1 LSSFPL
7 SKRSIFLRLSKHF
20 VMSRKPDVIVVGAGA
35 AGLAAAVELARAG
48 VSVIIIEARNR
59 VGGRMFTQRDPVCQ
73 APIELGAEFIHG
85 LPPEI
90 WKPLQA
96 NNVKIEE
103 VRGEPWCFRKGRL
116 STCDFFSE
124 VDDILKKMDD
134 RLPDESFLSFLKRC
148 CDPKNDPKKQEAYER
163 ALAYV
168 TGFNAADPDRV
179 GVHWLVQ
186 GMRAEEQIEGDRAFR
201 AADGYQD
208 LLDIFCGEL
217 ARAGVHIQTEIVV
230 DSVRWSQGHVQVEAH
245 RAGESQKF
253 EAERVLVTIPL
264 GVMKAAADDEGAVRF
279 IPALPQTKLDALTK
293 LEMGKVI
300 RVTLCFKNRFWDTIA
315 APGQQRKTLS
325 AIGFLFS
332 DDEWLPTWWTTMPRE
347 LPIITGWAP
356 FRCAERLSGQS
367 HSFVVDRCLQ
377 TLSKLLNTGLDQ
389 ITPSLGA
396 AYFHDWQNDPFSRG
410 AYSYGAVG
418 SDGAQA
424 ALARPIE
431 NTVFFAGEAT
441 DMSGHNGTVH
451 GAIASGRRAAK
462 EIVHGSTKPGPMQ
475 AVNHVPWSRRRHRT

>member
-1 LSSFPL
+1 MMHFSRRLVGAIKFSAVEWSLFSGL
-7 SKRSIFLRLSKHF
+7 SKYFAMSKT
-20 VMSRKPDVIVVGAGA
+20 PDVIVVGAGA

-48 VSVIIIEARNR
+48 VSVTILEARDR

-73 APIELGAEFIHG
+73 APIEFGAEFIHG
-85 LPPEI
+85 LPAEI
-90 WKPLQA
+90 WEPLQA
-96 NNVKIEE
+96 RNVKIEE
-103 VRGEPWCFRKGRL
+103 VSGEPWCFQKGRL
-116 STCDFFSE
+116 SSCDFFSE
-124 VDDILKKMDD
+124 IDDILKKMDD
-134 RLPDESFLSFLKRC
+134 HSPDESFLSFLKRC

-168 TGFNAADPDRV
+168 TGFNAADPERV

-186 GMRAEEQIEGDRAFR
+186 EMRAEEQIEGDRAFR
-201 AADGYQD
+201 AANGYQD

-217 ARAGVHIQTEIVV
+217 ASAGAHIQTEIVV
-230 DSVRWSQGHVQVEAH
+230 DSVRWSQGHAEIEAH

-264 GVMKAAADDEGAVRF
+264 GVMKAIAGDEGAVRF
-279 IPALPQTKLDALTK
+279 DPALPRTKLDALTK

-300 RVTLCFKNRFWDTIA
+300 RVTLRFKNRFWDTI
-315 APGQQRKTLS
+315 PGPGKERKTLS
-325 AIGFLFS
+325 DMGFLFS
-332 DDEWLPTWWTTMPRE
+332 DDEWLPTWWTTMPRK

-367 HSFVVDRCLQ
+367 QSFVVNRCLQ
-377 TLSKLLNTGLDQ
+377 TLSKLLNIGIDQ
-389 ITPSLGA
+389 MTTLLGA

-418 SDGAQA
+418 SDGAQE
-424 ALARPIE
+424 ALGRPIE
-431 NTVFFAGEAT
+431 NTLFFAGEAT
-441 DMSGHNGTVH
+441 DTTGNNGTVH

-462 EIVHGSTKPGPMQ
+462 EISHGL
-475 AVNHVPWSRRRHRT
+475 R